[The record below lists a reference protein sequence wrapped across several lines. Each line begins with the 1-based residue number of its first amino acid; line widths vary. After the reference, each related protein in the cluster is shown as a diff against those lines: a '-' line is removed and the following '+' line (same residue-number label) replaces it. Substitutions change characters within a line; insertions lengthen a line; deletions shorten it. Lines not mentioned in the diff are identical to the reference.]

1 MTEKFKLRARHLNFF
16 YGDAQAL
23 YDISMDV
30 KSSQVTGADRAFRL
44 REKHISEVYEP
55 NE

>member
-23 YDISMDV
+23 YDISMD
-30 KSSQVTGADRAFRL
+30 KIFSGNRADRAFRL